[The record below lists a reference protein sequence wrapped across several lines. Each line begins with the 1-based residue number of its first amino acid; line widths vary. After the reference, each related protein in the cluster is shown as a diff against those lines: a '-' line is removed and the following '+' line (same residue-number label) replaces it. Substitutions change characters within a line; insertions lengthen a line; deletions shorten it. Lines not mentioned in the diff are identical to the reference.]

1 MRKLSFALMTLIALA
16 GCRTVG
22 TPGGSSFYECD
33 RGTRLVVDYV
43 GNGAFVKVDRG
54 RRLLLR
60 QTPSV
65 SGAVYEGK
73 AGQRLERTGGGVMW
87 NTAARIAPERCRSII
102 APR

>member
-1 MRKLSFALMTLIALA
+1 MQRLALSLITLMALA

-43 GNGAFVKVDRG
+43 GNSALVKVDRG
-54 RRLLLR
+54 RRLVLR

-65 SGAVYEGK
+65 GGAVYEGK

-87 NTAARIAPERCRSII
+87 NTAARTAPERCRSVIV
-102 APR
+102 PR